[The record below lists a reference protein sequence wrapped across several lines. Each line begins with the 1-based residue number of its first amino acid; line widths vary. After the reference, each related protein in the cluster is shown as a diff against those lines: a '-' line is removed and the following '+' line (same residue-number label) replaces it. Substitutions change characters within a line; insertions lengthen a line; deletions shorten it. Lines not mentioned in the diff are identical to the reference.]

1 MQADD
6 LRYEETSRIPGVV
19 KGGAVETQTIP
30 IPPIVRQALGDQALT
45 EFIPWMEEHFRL
57 ILRREG
63 VPRDEYRA
71 LLSRLDGVEREVAL
85 LRGEMGLLRTE
96 LRSEIRDEVG
106 ALRAEFSEFQKR
118 VYEQLDRVHMRID
131 ELSARVEARLAEM
144 DHHLEARLDAMNTRW
159 ETRLQE
165 MNARWEA
172 RLDRMDERLEQ
183 MYRQMMIQTRWLIG
197 ALLGIGTVISVL
209 LAIAQFTP

>member
-1 MQADD
+1 M
-6 LRYEETSRIPGVV
+6 
-19 KGGAVETQTIP
+19 ETQTIP
-30 IPPIVRQALGDQALT
+30 IPPIVRQTLGDQALT
-45 EFIPWMEEHFRL
+45 EFIPWMEDHFRL

-85 LRGEMGLLRTE
+85 LREEMGLLRTE
-96 LRSEIRDEVG
+96 LRSEIREEVG

-159 ETRLQE
+159 ETRLDT

-183 MYRQMMIQTRWLIG
+183 MYRQMIIQTRWLIG